1 MDGLMCSFTLSVLIA
16 PVLNSDGEVLG
27 VIEATNKE
35 SNGVGYSAFTEEDEK
50 LITLLCGQAGRYID
64 AVFD

>member
-1 MDGLMCSFTLSVLIA
+1 MDGLMGSFTLSVLLA

-27 VIEATNKE
+27 LIEATNKE
-35 SNGVGYSAFTEEDEK
+35 SSLGYSAFTEEDEK
-50 LITLLCGQAGRYID
+50 LITLLCGQAGRYIE